1 MKLVTTLLILSS
13 LLNGADAVASS
24 VDSASATASIDLKK
38 IDQIVTSTMAEFQVP
53 GLAIAVVSQNK
64 VLLAKGYGVRDIGN
78 NQPVTAQTL
87 FGIASNTKAFTAA
100 ALAMLVDQGKLSWD
114 DKVIQHIPEFQLFD
128 AYVSREMT
136 IRDLLSHRSGLGLGA
151 GDLLIWPDTNKS
163 TADIIKALRFI
174 QPASSFR
181 SEYAYNNLM
190 FVVAGEVV
198 ARVSGKSWQQF
209 VEQQLF
215 NPIGMKT
222 TAAGFSRIAADNQ
235 NRAVGH
241 IPLQDKLHRYP
252 LDYLEDFRGAGA
264 IASNVSDMSL
274 WLRTQLDNGVMPD
287 GNRLFSAA
295 QQQQMWQL
303 HINSVVSQ
311 SSFDSTRQQFAG
323 YGLGWSIDDYF
334 GYKRL
339 SHGGG
344 ILGMVSQVTL
354 IPEQKLGIVILTN
367 QQAFPAI
374 TVISREVLEQALV
387 LPDKDWLKELSDKY
401 HDAREKLYKYAGPQ
415 QLSEVQPALTN
426 PHYSANFTSDWYG
439 EVSIKE
445 IDGKLRINFSH
456 TPKLQGWLVH
466 YSGNRFVVQWDD
478 RLMEA
483 DAYIDFR
490 LDASQQVQSA
500 TMQLVNP
507 EITDFSFDFHD
518 LTLNVLKE
526 TPAATTKH

>member
-1 MKLVTTLLILSS
+1 MKLVPTFLILSS
-13 LLNGADAVASS
+13 LFHGANVVAAS
-24 VDSASATASIDLKK
+24 VDPVSAPAQIDLQK
-38 IDQIVTSTMAEFQVP
+38 IDQIVTSAMTEFQVP
-53 GLAIAVVSQNK
+53 GLAIAVVSQDK

-78 NQPVTAQTL
+78 NQPVTAQTM

-100 ALAMLVDQGKLSWD
+100 ALAMLIDQGKLSWD
-114 DKVIQHIPEFQLFD
+114 DKVIEHIPEFQLFD

-163 TADIIKALRFI
+163 TTDIIKALRFI
-174 QPASSFR
+174 KPASSFR

-198 ARVSGKSWQQF
+198 ARVAGQSWQQY

-215 NPIGMKT
+215 KPLGMTT

-241 IPLQDKLHRYP
+241 IPLDNKLQRYP

-264 IASNVSDMSL
+264 IASNVSDMSR
-274 WLRTQLDNGVMPD
+274 WLRTQLANGVMPD
-287 GNRLFSAA
+287 GKRLFSAA

-303 HINSVVSQ
+303 HINSPVS
-311 SSFDSTRQQFAG
+311 SNSFQSTRQQFAG

-354 IPEQKLGIVILTN
+354 VPEQKLGIVILTN

-374 TVISREVLEQALV
+374 TAISREVLEQALA
-387 LPDKDWLKELSDKY
+387 LPDQDWLKELSGKY
-401 HDAREKLYKYAGPQ
+401 HSGREKLYKNAGPQ
-415 QLSEVQPALTN
+415 QLTDVQLALAN
-426 PHYSANFTSDWYG
+426 AHYSANFASDWYG
-439 EVSIKE
+439 HVNIKE
-445 IDGKLRINFSH
+445 IDGKLRIKFSH

-466 YSGNRFVVQWDD
+466 HSGNRFVVQWDD

-483 DAYIDFR
+483 DAYIDFQ
-490 LDASQQVQSA
+490 LDAGQQVQSA

-518 LTLNVLKE
+518 LVLSV
-526 TPAATTKH
+526 TKL

>member
-1 MKLVTTLLILSS
+1 MKLVPTFLILSC
-13 LLNGADAVASS
+13 LLSGSDAVATS
-24 VDSASATASIDLKK
+24 VNQTSVAATLDLKK
-38 IDQIVTSTMAEFQVP
+38 IDQIVASAMAEFQVP
-53 GLAIAVVSQNK
+53 GLAIAVVSQDK
-64 VLLAKGYGVRDIGN
+64 LLLAKGYGVRDIGN

-174 QPASSFR
+174 KPANSFR

-198 ARVSGKSWQQF
+198 ARVSGQSWQQF

-215 NPIGMKT
+215 SPLGMTT

-241 IPLQDKLHRYP
+241 IPMDNKLQRYP

-264 IASNVSDMSL
+264 IASNVSEMSL
-274 WLRTQLDNGVMPD
+274 WLRTQLANGVMPD
-287 GNRLFSAA
+287 GKRLFSAA

-303 HINSVVSQ
+303 HINSPVSKD
-311 SSFDSTRQQFAG
+311 SFHSTRQQFAG

-354 IPEQKLGIVILTN
+354 IPEKRLGIVILTN

-374 TVISREVLEQALV
+374 TAISREVLEQALA
-387 LPDKDWLKELSDKY
+387 LPDQDWLKELSGKY
-401 HDAREKLYKYAGPQ
+401 HSGREKLYKNAGPM
-415 QLSEVQPALTN
+415 QLTEVQPALTN
-426 PHYSANFTSDWYG
+426 SHYSANFASDWYG
-439 EVSIKE
+439 HVSIKE
-445 IDGKLRINFSH
+445 IDGKLRIKFSH

-466 YSGNRFVVQWDD
+466 HSGNRFVVQWDD

-483 DAYIDFR
+483 DAYIDFQ
-490 LDASQQVQSA
+490 LDTGQQVQSA

-518 LTLNVLKE
+518 LVL
-526 TPAATTKH
+526 TVTKP

>member
-1 MKLVTTLLILSS
+1 MKLVRTFLILSS
-13 LLNGADAVASS
+13 LLHCTVLT
-24 VDSASATASIDLKK
+24 ATAKPASTTANIDLLK
-38 IDQIVTSTMAEFQVP
+38 IDQIVAAAMAEFQVP
-53 GLAIAVVSQNK
+53 GLAIAVVSQDK

-87 FGIASNTKAFTAA
+87 FGIASNTKAFTSA

-114 DKVIQHIPEFQLFD
+114 DKVIQHLPEFQLAD
-128 AYVSREMT
+128 PYVSREMT

-151 GDLLIWPDTNKS
+151 GDLLIWPDTDKS
-163 TADIIKALRFI
+163 TAEIIAALRFI
-174 QPASSFR
+174 KPANSFR

-198 ARVSGKSWQQF
+198 ARVSGRSWQEF
-209 VEQQLF
+209 VEKELF
-215 NPIGMKT
+215 SPLGMT
-222 TAAGFSRIAADNQ
+222 LSAAGYSRINNDNQ

-241 IPLQDKLHRYP
+241 IPLNNKLQRYP

-264 IASNVSDMSL
+264 IASNVSDMSH
-274 WLRTQLDNGVMPD
+274 WLRTQLATGVMPD
-287 GNRLFSAA
+287 GKRLFSAG

-303 HINSVVSQ
+303 HINSPVSQ
-311 SSFDSTRQQFAG
+311 DSFQSTRQQFAG

-374 TVISREVLEQALV
+374 TAISREVLEQALA
-387 LPDKDWLKELSDKY
+387 LPDKDWVKQLGEKY
-401 HDAREKLYKYAGPQ
+401 HSQREQLYKNSGPVKVLQ
-415 QLSEVQPALTN
+415 AQLPLAN
-426 PHYSANFTSDWYG
+426 GHYSADFFSDWYG
-439 EVSIKE
+439 NVTIKD
-445 IDGKLRINFSH
+445 IDGKLRISFLH
-456 TPKLQGWLVH
+456 TPKLQGWLQH
-466 YSGNRFVVQWDD
+466 HSGNRFVVQWDD

-483 DAYIDFR
+483 DAYIDFQ

-507 EITDFSFDFHD
+507 DITDFSFDFHD
-518 LTLNVLKE
+518 LTLTVV
-526 TPAATTKH
+526 TPKAVRPAKH

>member
-1 MKLVTTLLILSS
+1 MKLSRTSLYFLAS
-13 LLNGADAVASS
+13 LLGSSCSMGVMANTTTTAAIDA
-24 VDSASATASIDLKK
+24 KK
-38 IDQIVTSTMAEFQVP
+38 IDHIVAEAMTEFQIP
-53 GLAIAVVSQNK
+53 GLAIAVVSKDQL
-64 VLLAKGYGVRDIGN
+64 LLAKGYGVRDVGN

-114 DKVIQHIPEFQLFD
+114 DKVIQHLPEFQLAD
-128 AYVSREMT
+128 PYVSREMT

-151 GDLLIWPDTNKS
+151 GDLLIWPDTNKT
-163 TADIIKALRFI
+163 TAEIIAALRFI
-174 QPASSFR
+174 KPANSFR

-198 ARVSGKSWQQF
+198 ARVSGQSWQDY

-215 NPIGMKT
+215 APLGMQS
-222 TAAGFSRIAADNQ
+222 TAAGFSRINANNQ

-241 IPLQDKLHRYP
+241 IPLNNQLQRYP
-252 LDYLEDFRGAGA
+252 LDYLEDFRAAGA

-274 WLRTQLDNGVMPD
+274 WLRTQLAKGVMPN
-287 GNRLFSAA
+287 GHKLFSPE

-303 HINSVVSQ
+303 HINSPVSAD
-311 SSFDSTRQQFAG
+311 SFQNTRQQFAG

-354 IPEQKLGIVILTN
+354 IPEQQLGIVILTN

-374 TVISREVLEQALV
+374 TAISREVLEQALG
-387 LPDKDWLKELSDKY
+387 LPDKDWVGELAGKY
-401 HDAREKLYKYAGPQ
+401 HSYRKKLYQASGPAK
-415 QLSEVQPALTN
+415 LEVTQPALT
-426 PHYSANFTSDWYG
+426 PQHYSAELVSEWYG
-439 EVSIKE
+439 KVSIKN

-456 TPKLQGWLVH
+456 TPKLQGWLLH
-466 YSGNRFVVQWDD
+466 HSGNRFVVQWDD

-483 DAYIDFR
+483 DAYIDFEF
-490 LDASQQVQSA
+490 DATNQLHGA
-500 TMQLVNP
+500 KMHLVNP

-518 LTLNVLKE
+518 LVL
-526 TPAATTKH
+526 TVTKP